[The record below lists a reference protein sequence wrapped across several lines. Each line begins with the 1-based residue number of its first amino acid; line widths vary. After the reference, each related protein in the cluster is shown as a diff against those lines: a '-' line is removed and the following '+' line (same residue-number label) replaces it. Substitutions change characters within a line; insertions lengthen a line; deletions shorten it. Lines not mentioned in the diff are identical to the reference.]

1 MAGDHTSPAE
11 VERIVAMED
20 QPILRNLLIT
30 QTYADLSNDLAN
42 LLGREN
48 LNWCTYAC
56 WASRTAGRF
65 ICKEEVPR
73 AFLSVLQSTRRL
85 TSRAQKADQALA
97 GLGAGTRPASLLEA
111 IEAILSDV
119 TDYITLGNK
128 IVFAELGLVFSK
140 FVRAFSGVKAPD
152 RERLQSLLAE
162 ISDGPTFPDKVER
175 RSEGGRTQLVASQ
188 RGGQRLLRQ
197 SMTCY
202 HDALF
207 EPDPR
212 RKAELILFANALGG
226 LHEQTRLQTYIE
238 RSAVAPIA
246 QLLAGRA
253 EESFAERLAREQL
266 GTWRVVAKRA
276 VAPFAD
282 GVERA
287 WQRFST
293 EQLMTMP
300 LPNGT
305 LRLGRDVPSAPG
317 AALFPRELARPEL
330 PELVRVLKQYKAY
343 RASGSGFGLGGAL
356 TRLVQGLLGMLG
368 VAPGS
373 MAGTAARNWCRMEN
387 RMRFI
392 FVYFRSRQQD
402 RALFG
407 APFSPEQETSIR
419 AGRVPAGALG

>member
-1 MAGDHTSPAE
+1 MDDEP
-11 VERIVAMED
+11 V
-20 QPILRNLLIT
+20 LRNLLIT
-30 QTYADLSNDLAN
+30 QAYADLSTDLAGM
-42 LLGREN
+42 LGREN

-65 ICKEEVPR
+65 IRKEEVPR
-73 AFLSVLQSTRRL
+73 SFLGILTSTRRL
-85 TSRAQKADQALA
+85 TASARRADRALA
-97 GLGAGTRPASLLEA
+97 QPESPKQPAGLLDA

-119 TDYITLGNK
+119 TEYITLGNK

-140 FVRAFSGVKAPD
+140 FVRAFAGVTAPD
-152 RERLQSLLAE
+152 PGRLQGVLEE
-162 ISDGPTFPDKVER
+162 ISDGPAFPDKVECR
-175 RSEGGRTQLVASQ
+175 RENGRTLLVASQ

-207 EPDPR
+207 ERDPR

-238 RSAVAPIA
+238 NSALAPIA
-246 QLLAGRA
+246 QLVSGRA
-253 EESFAERLAREQL
+253 EESLVERLARERL
-266 GTWRVVAKRA
+266 GTWRAVARRA

-282 GVERA
+282 RVERA

-317 AALFPRELARPEL
+317 APLFPPALEQPEM

-343 RASGSGFGLGGAL
+343 HVRGVGLGFGAALKRMVHGAFRAMGM
-356 TRLVQGLLGMLG
+356 TRW
-368 VAPGS
+368 S
-373 MAGTAARNWCRMEN
+373 MPGTAARNWSRMEN

-402 RALFG
+402 LVLFG
-407 APFSPEQETSIR
+407 PPFSAEQEAALR
-419 AGRVPAGALG
+419 AGRVPGGALG